1 MKLHAIIFDL
11 DGVLADSEPMWNE
24 IDGALLKHYGVEYSG
39 EYKHE
44 VLGKSFALSLAFYQE
59 KFGLRT
65 DLEEMALRRRDI
77 AQTFYAQHIPV
88 FDSTVGV
95 LQNLST
101 RGLPIGLATSS
112 ISELVIPFLERH
124 DIKKFFTQITTGE
137 EVINGKPAPDI
148 YLRAAEKLQIAPEN
162 CLVVEDALAGIQ
174 AGKSAGMKVAAIPD
188 PRFMDVSLYPGKAD
202 FILNDLGELPD
213 LVERILKTMES

>member
-1 MKLHAIIFDL
+1 MNLHAIIFDL
-11 DGVLADSEPMWNE
+11 DGILADSEPMWNE

-39 EYKHE
+39 EFKHE
-44 VLGKSFALSLAFYQE
+44 VLGKSFTLSLQFYKE

-65 DLEEMALRRRDI
+65 DMEEMALRRRDI
-77 AQTFYAQHIPV
+77 AKTFYAEHIPI

-95 LQNLST
+95 LQDLSK

-124 DIKKFFTQITTGE
+124 DIKKFFTQLTTGE
-137 EVINGKPAPDI
+137 EVVNGKPAPDI
-148 YLRAAEKLQIAPEN
+148 YLRAASKLGIDPEF

-174 AGKSAGMKVAAIPD
+174 AGKAAGMRVAAIPD
-188 PRFMDVSLYPGKAD
+188 PRFMDVTLYPGTAD
-202 FILNDLGELPD
+202 YVLNELGELPD
-213 LVERILKTMES
+213 LVRRMLEAMH